1 MFVSSIGDLAF
12 FFLVCLSMIHHAHA
26 ACGDPGQAEFNK
38 NGFPQGPDG
47 ELYCAVRCILH
58 GDYCG
63 TNQYGADVYPA
74 AARGS
79 DSTNLKAYYGP
90 DISNWCV
97 GLVTDFSFVFQNQV
111 SNV

>member
-1 MFVSSIGDLAF
+1 MFFSIGALAF
-12 FFLVCLSMIHHAHA
+12 LLFVGLSMIHLVDAV
-26 ACGDPGQAEFNK
+26 CGDSGQAEFNK

-47 ELYCAVRCILH
+47 ELYCAVQCILH
-58 GDYCG
+58 GDFCG

-74 AARGS
+74 AARGF

-90 DISNWCV
+90 DISSWCV
-97 GLVTDFSFVFQNQV
+97 GLVTDFSFIFQNEV